1 MASGLKLMVD
11 SKSLILTAAVLISAV
26 AARADKNSGYLYVVD
41 DTIENSAQMIS
52 YKGLPLE
59 RYAWYGFMAVD
70 AAAHMYGGYWLASRA
85 GAIGARAWASGA
97 VTGGINLAH
106 IVPTTLL
113 VQYGRMNIETYEHAY
128 QTAKHITHLPDQHVI
143 GSMSLS
149 ASDWQTDGFLLSKVT
164 RNSLIFITTERA
176 LPAGYAVH
184 IRDQEGVMLEL
195 PLSLVA
201 SPSDV
206 RFSLTL
212 KTSKKNDP
220 TVWKLSLNDFLDGRR
235 LPAPIRSDW
244 RATYKE
250 DPENAHVD
258 MTVHLADRD
267 LEAGSLYVRRQVKAM
282 LGETFAQE
290 ASYMIRRLLYGDQAQ
305 PGKKLKIHTQGTNNV
320 PAESASQ

>member
-1 MASGLKLMVD
+1 MGC
-11 SKSLILTAAVLISAV
+11 SKSFFILIAAALISSV
-26 AARADKNSGYLYVVD
+26 AAPADKNSGYLYVVD
-41 DTIENSAQMIS
+41 ATIENSAQMIS
-52 YKGLPLE
+52 YKGIPIE
-59 RYAWYGFMAVD
+59 RYAWYGFMAAD

-85 GAIGARAWASGA
+85 GAIGAQAWVSGTA
-97 VTGGINLAH
+97 AGGINLVH

-128 QTAKHITHLPDQHVI
+128 QTAKQITHLPGQRVI

-164 RNSLIFITTERA
+164 RNSLIFITTEQP

-184 IRDQEGVMLEL
+184 IRDQEGVAHEL
-195 PLSLVA
+195 PLSQVV
-201 SPSDV
+201 SPLDV

-212 KTSKKNDP
+212 KTSKKTDP
-220 TVWKLSLNDFLDGRR
+220 TIWKLSLNDFLDGRR
-235 LPAPIRSDW
+235 LPASIRSEW

-282 LGETFAQE
+282 LGETFVQE
-290 ASYMIRRLLYGDQAQ
+290 ASYTIRRLLYGDQAQ
-305 PGKKLKIHTQGTNNV
+305 PGKKLKIHMQGTNNIPTV
-320 PAESASQ
+320 SSQ